1 MKRIHLL
8 VLFALVM
15 PFMGMAAHTY
25 RLGTYN
31 LRIQTSKDTGEK
43 DWDNRK
49 GYIART
55 VIDNKYDVIGFQEI
69 AGSRQKQDLEAL
81 LPNYELVAWGRNSA
95 SDSEG
100 EGVGV
105 AFLKDRYTLLEQGHF
120 FLTETPGEPGIAWD
134 AAYKRVSV
142 YVKLK
147 DKRTGDVF
155 CFCSTHFDNEGK
167 TARMKGAGL
176 NVSKILEVA
185 GDTPAFIVGDL
196 NAEPHETAVHE
207 VFAEQFE
214 DSRIVSKKK
223 PEGYEGTY
231 CNWLHQPTTQ
241 RIDYVYCRKAE
252 VLSYKTIVK
261 DYGRALMPSDHIPVQ
276 IKVRLSK

>member
-105 AFLKDRYTLLEQGHF
+105 AAGTFSGSVSETLITFVKLPSYCLS
-120 FLTETPGEPGIAWD
+120 LT
-134 AAYKRVSV
+134 RVS
-142 YVKLK
+142 LM
-147 DKRTGDVF
+147 
-155 CFCSTHFDNEGK
+155 N
-167 TARMKGAGL
+167 L
-176 NVSKILEVA
+176 
-185 GDTPAFIVGDL
+185 P
-196 NAEPHETAVHE
+196 
-207 VFAEQFE
+207 
-214 DSRIVSKKK
+214 
-223 PEGYEGTY
+223 
-231 CNWLHQPTTQ
+231 
-241 RIDYVYCRKAE
+241 RKW
-252 VLSYKTIVK
+252 T
-261 DYGRALMPSDHIPVQ
+261 
-276 IKVRLSK
+276 

>member
-8 VLFALVM
+8 LLFVLGM
-15 PFMGMAAHTY
+15 PFMGMAARTY
-25 RLGTYN
+25 RFGTYN
-31 LRIQTSKDTGEK
+31 LRIQTSKDTAEK
-43 DWDNRK
+43 NWDNRK
-49 GYIART
+49 EYIART

-69 AGSRQKQDLEAL
+69 AGSRQKQDLEVL
-81 LPNYELVAWGRNSA
+81 LPDYELVTWGRNSA
-95 SDSEG
+95 SDNEG

-105 AFLKDRYTLLEQGHF
+105 AFLKDSYTLLEQGHF
-120 FLTETPGEPGIAWD
+120 FLTEDPGKPGIAWD

-142 YVKLK
+142 YVKLR

-155 CFCSTHFDNEGK
+155 CFCSTHLDNEGK
-167 TARMKGAGL
+167 MARIKGARL
-176 NVSKILEVA
+176 NVCKILEVA
-185 GDTPAFIVGDL
+185 GDAPAFIVGDL
-196 NAEPHETAVHE
+196 NAEPCETAVHE

-223 PEGYEGTY
+223 LQGYEGTY

-241 RIDYVYCRKAE
+241 RIDYVYCRKAK

-261 DYGRALMPSDHIPVQ
+261 DYGRLLMPSDHIPVQ
-276 IKVRLSK
+276 IKVRLFK

>member
-1 MKRIHLL
+1 MLS
-8 VLFALVM
+8 VF
-15 PFMGMAAHTY
+15 
-25 RLGTYN
+25 
-31 LRIQTSKDTGEK
+31 
-43 DWDNRK
+43 RK
-49 GYIART
+49 LQVVDR
-55 VIDNKYDVIGFQEI
+55 
-69 AGSRQKQDLEAL
+69 KQDLEAL

-185 GDTPAFIVGDL
+185 GDTPLLLWVI
-196 NAEPHETAVHE
+196 
-207 VFAEQFE
+207 
-214 DSRIVSKKK
+214 
-223 PEGYEGTY
+223 
-231 CNWLHQPTTQ
+231 
-241 RIDYVYCRKAE
+241 
-252 VLSYKTIVK
+252 
-261 DYGRALMPSDHIPVQ
+261 
-276 IKVRLSK
+276 

>member
-105 AFLKDRYTLLEQGHF
+105 AFLKDRYTLLEQGH
-120 FLTETPGEPGIAWD
+120 
-134 AAYKRVSV
+134 
-142 YVKLK
+142 
-147 DKRTGDVF
+147 
-155 CFCSTHFDNEGK
+155 
-167 TARMKGAGL
+167 
-176 NVSKILEVA
+176 
-185 GDTPAFIVGDL
+185 
-196 NAEPHETAVHE
+196 
-207 VFAEQFE
+207 
-214 DSRIVSKKK
+214 
-223 PEGYEGTY
+223 
-231 CNWLHQPTTQ
+231 
-241 RIDYVYCRKAE
+241 
-252 VLSYKTIVK
+252 
-261 DYGRALMPSDHIPVQ
+261 
-276 IKVRLSK
+276 